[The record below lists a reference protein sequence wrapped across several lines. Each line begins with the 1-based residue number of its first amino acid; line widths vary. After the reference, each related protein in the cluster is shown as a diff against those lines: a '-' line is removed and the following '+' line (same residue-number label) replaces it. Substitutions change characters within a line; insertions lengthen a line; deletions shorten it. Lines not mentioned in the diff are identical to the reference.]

1 MRTIYASLLLLFAV
15 AQPLLAQNMLLN
27 RTGGNVGIG
36 TSNPNYKLHVS
47 GTSGLIGET
56 YISGPGL
63 TYTANVGL
71 DGGALRIN
79 NPSSNQFVT
88 LGGPQLFLDEDQL
101 QVMSYP
107 SLFVIGQSNAPSPSS
122 LLLNPLGGSVGIGT
136 NNPSAN
142 YKLSV
147 NGSIRAK
154 ELVVET
160 GWADF
165 VFEKGYRL
173 RPLSEVEQFI
183 NTHHHLPDMI
193 PASEIAQNGVAVAE
207 AATKMMQ
214 KIEELTLYVIA
225 QQKQL
230 DAQKRQIHQL
240 KARLNR

>member
-1 MRTIYASLLLLFAV
+1 MKQLLYALLLLAI

-27 RTGGNVGIG
+27 RTSGNVGIG

-71 DGGALRIN
+71 NGGALRIN
-79 NPSSNQFVT
+79 STYSGPILL

-101 QVMSYP
+101 QVMSFP
-107 SLFVIGQSNAPSPSS
+107 GFLLPGQSNSPAPST
-122 LLLNPLGGSVGIGT
+122 LLINPLGGSVGIGT
-136 NNPSAN
+136 NSPSAS

-165 VFEKGYRL
+165 VFDKSYRL
-173 RPLSEVEQFI
+173 RPLAEVEQFI
-183 NTHHHLPDMI
+183 NTHHHLPDMA

-207 AATKMMQ
+207 VTTKMMQ

-230 DAQKRQIHQL
+230 DAQKRQIRQL
-240 KARLNR
+240 KARQNR